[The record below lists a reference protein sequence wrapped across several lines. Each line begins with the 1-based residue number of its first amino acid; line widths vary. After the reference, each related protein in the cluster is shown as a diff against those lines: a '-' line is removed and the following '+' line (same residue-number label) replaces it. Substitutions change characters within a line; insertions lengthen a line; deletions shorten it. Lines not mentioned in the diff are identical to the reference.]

1 MPGLNK
7 DRKRNKTI
15 AFRVSPEEAAQIEA
29 RINLSGM
36 PKGQYF
42 IESLLHNK
50 IIVRFGKYESDI
62 LGFEL
67 QHLRRKIADV
77 LSENDNQQLVEV
89 LTKCKLLL
97 AELCSLLATR
107 NGYEHYE
114 KQ

>member
-1 MPGLNK
+1 MPGLSK

-29 RINLSGM
+29 RINVSGM

-42 IESLLHNK
+42 IESVLHNK

-67 QHLRRKIADV
+67 QRLRGKIGDMF
-77 LSENDNQQLVEV
+77 SGNDNQELIEV
-89 LTKCKLLL
+89 LEECKLLL
-97 AELCSLLATR
+97 SELCSLLLAR
-107 NGYEHYE
+107 NGYEQYE
-114 KQ
+114 NQ